1 LSRIEFRSGILTE
14 RARGRTGMLK
24 KIDHIGILVEN
35 IQSGIESF
43 EKILGL
49 KLERLEELKIKDY
62 ISKIAFFSLGGVH
75 LEIIQSGQKEG
86 MMADFLQRFGEG
98 IHHIAFEVESLEEVV
113 EKLKMAQVK
122 FLVEMMKGVD
132 NTKAAFIEPS
142 QTLGV
147 LVELVEK

>member
-1 LSRIEFRSGILTE
+1 MF
-14 RARGRTGMLK
+14 K
-24 KIDHIGILVEN
+24 KVDHIGILAKDV
-35 IQSGIESF
+35 QAGIRTF
-43 EKILGL
+43 EKVFGL
-49 KLERLEELKIKDY
+49 EMERLEELKIKDY
-62 ISKIAFFSLGGVH
+62 ISKIAFFPVGDVH

-98 IHHIAFEVESLEEVV
+98 VHHIAFEVENLEEVV
-113 EKLKMAQVK
+113 KKLKMAQVK
-122 FLVEMMKGVD
+122 FLVEMMKGAD